1 MWKALLGLARND
13 NERRVLW
20 RRLSASQSKDFKS
33 RDPIKTCVTAKV
45 QFKDSPVL
53 VPAEALFKFADADRQ
68 TSTRH
73 PGRQARN
80 NIPVCVSSFSS
91 AR

>member
-1 MWKALLGLARND
+1 MGLARND

-33 RDPIKTCVTAKV
+33 RDPIKTCVTTKV

-73 PGRQARN
+73 PGRQASKEQ
-80 NIPVCVSSFSS
+80 NIPVCVSSVSS